1 MQRLTGARIAQP
13 TPEVEDAMRAKF
25 PPPPLRQIASSR
37 PPAPPCWEL
46 SEDDVVRAARS
57 FPKGS
62 APGPRGLRGD
72 FLLQVLGE
80 GGADHKPGV
89 GLLAALVLLLADG
102 RAPRGMQPYLG
113 GAKGTALAKTNKYVR
128 GRY

>member
-1 MQRLTGARIAQP
+1 
-13 TPEVEDAMRAKF
+13 MRAKF

-46 SEDDVVRAARS
+46 SEDDVVRS

-62 APGPRGLRGD
+62 APGPSGLRGD

-102 RAPRGMQPYLG
+102 RAPPWYATRLG
-113 GAKGTALAKTNKYVR
+113 GLMSAQYG
-128 GRY
+128 GGIE